1 MKRIP
6 ILRAIFVLCLA
17 FSAAAQDAATEERW
31 NKLSG
36 QIEDLLAG
44 QAAQQKRIAE
54 LTRELEN
61 LRSEQSS
68 KPSANYATTDDLKRL
83 ADSVKE
89 VDRKRMEDY
98 EKIRTEL
105 VKLGKTASAPT
116 PAQSKKVAVPSQQ
129 DSAAPSDTTRSK
141 KEEGYEYTI
150 QQGDTLSA
158 IVQAYRD
165 KNIKITKEQIIKAN
179 PGLVPEKMKP
189 GQKIF
194 IPQPQ

>member
-6 ILRAIFVLCLA
+6 VLRLIFVLCLA
-17 FSAAAQDAATEERW
+17 VSAAAQDAATEERW

-61 LRSEQSS
+61 LREQSS

-83 ADSVKE
+83 ADAIKE

-98 EKIRTEL
+98 DKMCTQLSKL
-105 VKLGKTASAPT
+105 VKTVSAPAPT
-116 PAQSKKVAVPSQQ
+116 PRKTVSASQQ
-129 DSAAPSDTTRSK
+129 DSATQSDKPAPK
-141 KEEGYEYTI
+141 KEEGYEYVI
-150 QQGDTLSA
+150 QQDDTLSA
-158 IVQAYRD
+158 IVKAYRD
-165 KNIKITKEQIIKAN
+165 KNIKITKEQILKAN

>member
-6 ILRAIFVLCLA
+6 VLRAIFVLCLA
-17 FSAAAQDAATEERW
+17 FTAGAQDATTEERW

-54 LTRELEN
+54 LARELESV
-61 LRSEQSS
+61 REQAS
-68 KPSANYATTDDLKRL
+68 KPSGNYATTDDLKRL
-83 ADSVKE
+83 ADAIKE

-98 EKIRTEL
+98 DKIRTEL
-105 VKLGKTASAPT
+105 LKLGKTVSAPAPT
-116 PAQSKKVAVPSQQ
+116 PSKKTAATIQQ
-129 DSAAPSDTTRSK
+129 DTASQSDKPGGK
-141 KEEGYEYTI
+141 KEEGYEYVI

-194 IPQPQ
+194 IPAPQ